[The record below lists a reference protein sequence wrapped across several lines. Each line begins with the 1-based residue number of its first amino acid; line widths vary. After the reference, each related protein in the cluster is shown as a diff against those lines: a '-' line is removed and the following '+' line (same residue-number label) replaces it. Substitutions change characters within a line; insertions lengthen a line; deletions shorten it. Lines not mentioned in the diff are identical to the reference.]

1 MRWWEAGLLLAV
13 VVGLGACRQQAG
25 PRLASQEHLLDSL
38 QEQLEVPL
46 TEQDQER
53 LQALLE
59 ELRQEFEEQERI
71 REQQSRVIEALLE
84 RLEKASP
91 SDHVSLPTGPVV
103 VGVQFSFDTHPR
115 DRDGD
120 GTPDDLYVTVWPKDR
135 AGDTVKAVGAMGFVL
150 SRRPPF
156 DFGVRGEVLQSWR
169 REPEAVDEAWQD
181 AWVFDGHHFELV
193 LDEKARAAGKVKV
206 VLEVSYIAPDG
217 RELTAKKEL
226 EF

>member
-1 MRWWEAGLLLAV
+1 MRWWKVGLLLAV
-13 VVGLGACRQQAG
+13 VMGLGACRQQEG
-25 PRLASQEHLLDSL
+25 PQLAWQGHLVDSL
-38 QEQLEVPL
+38 EEELKAPP

-71 REQQSRVIEALLE
+71 REQQSRVIEALLK

-91 SDHVSLPTGPVV
+91 SGHLSLRTGPVV
-103 VGVQFSFDTHPR
+103 VEVQFSFDTLPR

-120 GTPDDLYVTVWPKDR
+120 GTQDYVYVTVWPKDGAR
-135 AGDTVKAVGAMGFVL
+135 DTVKAVGTMRFVL

-181 AWVFDGHHFELV
+181 AWVFDGHHFELP
-193 LDEKARAAGKVKV
+193 LEEGARAAGKV
-206 VLEVSYIAPDG
+206 VLEVSYIAADG
-217 RELTAKKEL
+217 RELTAKKAL